1 MDESYLVV
9 SDLHLGSEDCCK
21 EEFEHF
27 LEWLAACSR
36 NGGKLPVQTQR
47 GERKLTPPTTFILLG
62 DMVELWV
69 PREYERSSVLC
80 DSSSIFSKLIDLSC
94 EKVYVL
100 GNHDADLCEHE
111 CEKDGRRDK
120 SFQTLMEWIC
130 TNDSRFEV
138 VQRHYPNCPDDVR
151 KQRVRLGEKD
161 YLFVH
166 GQQFDRDFNTSR
178 GLVRFVPFM
187 AGLAS
192 AFDFFPMA
200 GAIFFVL
207 SLAFLAL
214 FVIAAFVSLAID
226 PAWFFVLFV
235 LAAYPGFSWFIVRL
249 FIPAWE
255 LKKTLSAVV
264 AVAGQSQNDVLSSP
278 WDVNKNLNSLK
289 HALYDMK
296 KQQDRPK
303 YKNINTII
311 SEGYYRPEKDVSKP
325 DVIVFGHTHVP
336 EICNSMR
343 VADDSGQPVMRQFVN
358 SGMWLWP
365 RKRQEYE
372 RASQST
378 SQSPSQSGA
387 PLCDEEGHSARN
399 EDSPHNTFV
408 YIDSEG
414 PILFRWCDRERTAK
428 EIPASDC
435 S

>member
-1 MDESYLVV
+1 MDERYLVV
-9 SDLHLGSEDCCK
+9 SDLHLGSVDCCK

-36 NGGKLPVQTQR
+36 DGGTLPVQMQR
-47 GERKLTPPTTFILLG
+47 GERRLTPPTTFILLG

-94 EKVYVL
+94 KKVYVL
-100 GNHDADLCEHE
+100 GNHDADLCERE
-111 CEKDGRRDK
+111 CEKDGSQEK
-120 SFQTLMEWIC
+120 SFQTLLEWVC
-130 TNDSRFEV
+130 ANDSRFEV
-138 VQRHYPNCPDDVR
+138 VQRHYPNCPDDAL

-187 AGLAS
+187 AGLAA
-192 AFDFFPMA
+192 AFNFLQGA
-200 GAIFFVL
+200 GVIFSIL

-226 PAWFFVLFV
+226 PLWFLVLFV
-235 LAAYPGFSWFIVRL
+235 LAAYPGFSWLIVRL
-249 FIPAWE
+249 FKPAWE

-264 AVAGQSQNDVLSSP
+264 ALAGQSQEDVLSSP
-278 WDVNKNLNSLK
+278 LDVNKNLNNFK
-289 HALYDMK
+289 HALYKMK
-296 KQQDRPK
+296 KQEDRPK
-303 YKNINTII
+303 YKNINAII
-311 SEGYYRPEKDVSKP
+311 NEGYYRPEKDVSMP

-343 VADDSGQPVMRQFVN
+343 VGDDNGQPVRRQFVN
-358 SGMWLWP
+358 SGMWLRP
-365 RKRQEYE
+365 HKPKEHE
-372 RASQST
+372 RASQS
-378 SQSPSQSGA
+378 GV
-387 PLCDEEGHSARN
+387 PLCDGEGDSSRN
-399 EDSPHNTFV
+399 EDSAYNTFV

-414 PILFRWCDRERTAK
+414 PVLFRWCDREQTAK
-428 EIPASDC
+428 EIPATDC
-435 S
+435 A